1 MVHSK
6 GSATKCTFVYFPF
19 VSLGAIVAI
28 FLIHEHDVR
37 ASIGMNSLTRGV
49 HGHGIFSEA
58 YSLVHDSSFL
68 FIRVVFI
75 QFDLLLDGLFNL
87 CGDSSMCWSSFT
99 VFFQYEMPTFF

>member
-6 GSATKCTFVYFPF
+6 GYATKCTCVYFSF

-37 ASIGMNSLTRGV
+37 ASTGMNSLTRGV
-49 HGHGIFSEA
+49 HGHGIFFGA
-58 YSLVHDSSFL
+58 YSLVRDSSFL

-87 CGDSSMCWSSFT
+87 CGD
-99 VFFQYEMPTFF
+99 